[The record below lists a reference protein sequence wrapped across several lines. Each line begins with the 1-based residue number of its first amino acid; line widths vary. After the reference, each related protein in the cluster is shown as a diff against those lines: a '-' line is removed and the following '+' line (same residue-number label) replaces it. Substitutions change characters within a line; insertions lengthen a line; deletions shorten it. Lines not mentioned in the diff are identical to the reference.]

1 MHEKLNM
8 VVELLKYNKK
18 VERCKKK
25 NVLLETEQISCF
37 DFCRAEYSYSGA
49 ASFPTTCNKTSKPAQ
64 RPNKE
69 TQEPLRQF
77 GRNAYV

>member
-25 NVLLETEQISCF
+25 NVLLETELCSL
-37 DFCRAEYSYSGA
+37 Y
-49 ASFPTTCNKTSKPAQ
+49 
-64 RPNKE
+64 
-69 TQEPLRQF
+69 
-77 GRNAYV
+77 YVNFLF